1 MITIP
6 SGIKDPSYRYKMP
19 KMQLKQ
25 ESRLNGV
32 KTNIFNVED
41 VAFHLRVP
49 SKAIMKHM
57 CEQLGANMEK
67 DSILKGKHTY
77 DLLLKHLD
85 HFIGRYVICKNCSYP
100 EIQRALEGKDDLV
113 SKCNSCGTRGT
124 HDSKSK
130 AGKVF
135 LLELKQGKAQVTD
148 INTKDK
154 GKDIQANLEND
165 SDDEDLDKSKKKK
178 KDKKDKKDKKK
189 KKDNGDE
196 EEKLSNGEDVE
207 EDGDISDLDEEIS
220 YKSRRTSK

>member
-6 SGIKDPSYRYKMP
+6 SGINDPSYRYKMP
-19 KMQLKQ
+19 KMLLKQ

-49 SKAIMKHM
+49 SKAIMKYM

-67 DSILKGKHTY
+67 DSILKGKHPY
-77 DLLLKHLD
+77 DIMLKHLD
-85 HFIGRYVICKNCSYP
+85 AFIGKYVLCKGCNYP

-124 HDSKSK
+124 HDSRSK

-135 LLELKQGKAQVTD
+135 VLELKQGKAQITD
-148 INTKDK
+148 IT
-154 GKDIQANLEND
+154 
-165 SDDEDLDKSKKKK
+165 K
-178 KDKKDKKDKKK
+178 KDKEQ
-189 KKDNGDE
+189 N
-196 EEKLSNGEDVE
+196 N
-207 EDGDISDLDEEIS
+207 
-220 YKSRRTSK
+220 